1 MIHNKGLKK
10 FYFIDDFNKD
20 HIRSLNKNISIIYR
34 NYTKKYNQEKIIE
47 IKKFCKNIKKEFF
60 LANDVNLTNKL
71 NLDGAYIPA
80 FNNSLS
86 VYKLKNKNMTLLGS
100 AHNLKEIN
108 QKKRQG
114 IDIIFITPTF
124 KVNKSNNF
132 LGVTKFN
139 ILANLLNGKTIALGG
154 ININNIKKIKMLNC
168 YGYASISYIK
178 EYNKI

>member
-114 IDIIFITPTF
+114 IDIIFIAPTF

-178 EYNKI
+178 EHNKI

>member
-1 MIHNKGLKK
+1 VIHNKVLKN

-34 NYTKKYNQEKIIE
+34 NYTKKYNEEKILE
-47 IKKFCKNIKKEFF
+47 IKKFCKNIKKKFF
-60 LANDVNLTNKL
+60 LANDINLTNKL

-86 VYKLKNKNMTLLGS
+86 VFKLKNKNMTLLGS

-108 QKKRQG
+108 QKKKQG
-114 IDIIFITPTF
+114 IDIIFIAPTF
-124 KVNKSNNF
+124 KVIKSNNF
-132 LGVTKFN
+132 LDVIKFN
-139 ILANLLNGKTIALGG
+139 ILANLLDGKVVALGG
-154 ININNIKKIKMLNC
+154 INKNNIKKIKILNC
-168 YGYASISYIK
+168 YGFASISYIK

>member
-1 MIHNKGLKK
+1 
-10 FYFIDDFNKD
+10 
-20 HIRSLNKNISIIYR
+20 
-34 NYTKKYNQEKIIE
+34 
-47 IKKFCKNIKKEFF
+47 
-60 LANDVNLTNKL
+60 
-71 NLDGAYIPA
+71 
-80 FNNSLS
+80 
-86 VYKLKNKNMTLLGS
+86 MTLLGS

-114 IDIIFITPTF
+114 IDIIFIAPTF

-154 ININNIKKIKMLNC
+154 INKNNIKKIKMLNC

-178 EYNKI
+178 EHNKI

>member
-1 MIHNKGLKK
+1 MIHNIGLKK

-34 NYTKKYNQEKIIE
+34 NYTKKYNQEKILE

-114 IDIIFITPTF
+114 IDIIFIAPTF

-178 EYNKI
+178 EHNKI

>member
-1 MIHNKGLKK
+1 M
-10 FYFIDDFNKD
+10 
-20 HIRSLNKNISIIYR
+20 
-34 NYTKKYNQEKIIE
+34 
-47 IKKFCKNIKKEFF
+47 
-60 LANDVNLTNKL
+60 ANDVNLTNKL

-114 IDIIFITPTF
+114 IDIIFIAPTF

>member
-1 MIHNKGLKK
+1 MIHNKSLKK

-114 IDIIFITPTF
+114 IDIIFIAPTF

-139 ILANLLNGKTIALGG
+139 ILANLFNGKTIALGG

-178 EYNKI
+178 EHNKI

>member
-86 VYKLKNKNMTLLGS
+86 FYKLKNKNMTLLGS

-114 IDIIFITPTF
+114 IDIIFIAPTF

-178 EYNKI
+178 EHNKI

>member
-114 IDIIFITPTF
+114 IDIIFIAPTF
-124 KVNKSNNF
+124 KVNKSSNF

-178 EYNKI
+178 EHNKI